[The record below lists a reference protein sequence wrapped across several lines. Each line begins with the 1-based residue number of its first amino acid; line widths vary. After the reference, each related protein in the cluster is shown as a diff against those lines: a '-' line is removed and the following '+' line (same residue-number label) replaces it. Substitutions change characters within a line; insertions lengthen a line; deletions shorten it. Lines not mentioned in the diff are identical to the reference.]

1 MSENVRPW
9 LKGMFLL
16 VLVLG
21 LAAAAWTAVSKGW
34 LDIDHFES
42 LLRDLGPLGPLVF
55 ILVMA
60 LAVVTSLIPSLP
72 LDVLAG
78 AVFGPWL
85 GTLYALIGAEIGAL
99 LAFVIAKGLGRE
111 AIVRLL
117 KKDIAFCDACAERQ
131 LAVFIFIARLIPLFS
146 FELIS
151 YGAGLTKIP
160 AWKYA
165 LATLLGM
172 AVPTFL
178 FVSFGKTVFA
188 GFHPAWAV
196 AAGLAMVVLLFV
208 GPIWIKRKNPWG
220 LFDRMNHSAT

>member
-1 MSENVRPW
+1 MSESIRPW
-9 LKGMFLL
+9 LRGLLFL
-16 VLVLG
+16 VLVIA
-21 LAAAAWTAVSKGW
+21 LAATAWAATTKGW

-42 LLRDLGPLGPLVF
+42 LLRDLGPLGPLAF

-72 LDVLAG
+72 LDILAG

-85 GTLYALIGAEIGAL
+85 GTFYALIGAETGAL
-99 LAFVIAKGLGRE
+99 LAFFIAKGLGRE
-111 AIVRLL
+111 AVVRLV
-117 KKDIAFCDACAERQ
+117 KKDISFCDVCAERH
-131 LAVFIFIARLIPLFS
+131 LAIIIFIARLIPLFS

-151 YGAGLTKIP
+151 YGAGLTKIS

-188 GFHPAWAV
+188 DFHPAWAV
-196 AAGLAMVVLLFV
+196 AAGLAMVALFFV

-220 LFDRMNHSAT
+220 LFDRMNP

>member
-1 MSENVRPW
+1 MSVTIRPW
-9 LKGMFLL
+9 LKGVFLL
-16 VLVLG
+16 GLILG
-21 LAAAAWTAVSKGW
+21 LAAVAWTAVSKGW
-34 LDIDHFES
+34 LDIDRFEI
-42 LLRDLGPLGPLVF
+42 LLRDLGPLAPLVF

-85 GTLYALIGAEIGAL
+85 GTLYALVGAEVGAL
-99 LAFVIAKGLGRE
+99 LAFFIAKGLGRE

-117 KKDIAFCDACAERQ
+117 KKDISFCDACAERH
-131 LAVFIFIARLIPLFS
+131 LAVIIFIARLIPLFS
-146 FELIS
+146 FELLS

-178 FVSFGKTVFA
+178 FVSFGKTLFE

-196 AAGLAMVVLLFV
+196 AAGLVMVALFFV

-220 LFDRMNHSAT
+220 LFDHMTKSVD